1 MNAKAVKVLEYK
13 KIIKMLSDQAGS
25 EMTRE
30 VISGLQPF
38 NDIRDVRDAVDETT
52 EAVDLITH
60 KGPLPLGNFYDIKPF
75 LDFANKGGSLNMGQ
89 LLKVYYNLSVARS
102 TVTFMKSD
110 LPPLPIL
117 ESMTEV
123 LAVFTDLEED
133 IDRCILSEDEMA
145 DNASSDLRDIRRGI
159 QRQNEAIKVR
169 MDHIVN
175 SENNRSMLQDSIVTM
190 RDGRYVIPVK
200 AEHKSKFPGIVHD
213 QSQTGATIFI
223 EPQVIVDL
231 NNDLKELEIA
241 EKKEVDRILAELS
254 SRVAE
259 HYAGLKNNQELLVQ
273 LDLIMAKG
281 KLASVQQAE
290 VPDISD
296 QGELD
301 LKLARHPLIDPKK
314 VVPINVSCGKDYKA
328 LIITGPNTGGK
339 TVTLKTVGLLCMMA
353 QTGLHIPASSGSR
366 IPVFDDFF
374 ADIGDEQSIEQ
385 SLSTFSSHM
394 TNIVDIV
401 ENANDKSLVLI
412 DELGAGTDPTEG
424 AAIAISVL
432 EDLIAKNAT
441 IFATTHYNELK
452 KFALSTN
459 GAENASMEFD
469 IETLSPTYRLSIG
482 LPGKSN
488 AFEISEKLGLP
499 GRIIERS
506 RDLMESGDIEF
517 EDVISSIDKDRKLAE
532 DERDEAIRLNIAMKK
547 EQAEWKKKQADL
559 EKKNENILNDAKRQA
574 RSIISEAKEVSKEV
588 QEDLRELSKIE
599 SLGERNKRFDSD
611 RKKIKDAAG
620 RYREKFIKEVNDA
633 PVSVSDIKIGDR
645 VKVLTLDQNGE
656 IIALP
661 DEKERVLV
669 QVGAIKVRVDVDD
682 LKLILEGKEA
692 RKRHAS
698 ATYGGMYRIKSKT
711 VPVQIDVRGQN
722 LDEAVDNVSK
732 YLDDVSMS
740 GLEKVTI
747 IHGRGEGVLKK
758 GIHDYLRT
766 NRSVAGARKGS
777 YNEGGDGVTIV
788 TMKK

>member
-145 DNASSDLRDIRRGI
+145 DNASSALRDIRRGI

-200 AEHKSKFPGIVHD
+200 AEHKSKFPRIVHD

-366 IPVFDDFF
+366 IPVFEDFF

>member
-722 LDEAVDNVSK
+722 LDEAVNNVSK

>member
-145 DNASSDLRDIRRGI
+145 DNASSALRDIRRGI
-159 QRQNEAIKVR
+159 QRQNEAIKIR

-259 HYAGLKNNQELLVQ
+259 HYAGLKNNQALLVQ

-366 IPVFDDFF
+366 IPVFEDFF

>member
-328 LIITGPNTGGK
+328 LIITGPPTGSQ

-366 IPVFDDFF
+366 IPVFEDFF

-394 TNIVDIV
+394 TNI
-401 ENANDKSLVLI
+401 E
-412 DELGAGTDPTEG
+412 
-424 AAIAISVL
+424 
-432 EDLIAKNAT
+432 
-441 IFATTHYNELK
+441 
-452 KFALSTN
+452 
-459 GAENASMEFD
+459 
-469 IETLSPTYRLSIG
+469 IG
-482 LPGKSN
+482 R
-488 AFEISEKLGLP
+488 AH
-499 GRIIERS
+499 
-506 RDLMESGDIEF
+506 
-517 EDVISSIDKDRKLAE
+517 V
-532 DERDEAIRLNIAMKK
+532 
-547 EQAEWKKKQADL
+547 
-559 EKKNENILNDAKRQA
+559 
-574 RSIISEAKEVSKEV
+574 
-588 QEDLRELSKIE
+588 
-599 SLGERNKRFDSD
+599 
-611 RKKIKDAAG
+611 
-620 RYREKFIKEVNDA
+620 
-633 PVSVSDIKIGDR
+633 
-645 VKVLTLDQNGE
+645 
-656 IIALP
+656 
-661 DEKERVLV
+661 
-669 QVGAIKVRVDVDD
+669 
-682 LKLILEGKEA
+682 
-692 RKRHAS
+692 
-698 ATYGGMYRIKSKT
+698 
-711 VPVQIDVRGQN
+711 
-722 LDEAVDNVSK
+722 
-732 YLDDVSMS
+732 
-740 GLEKVTI
+740 
-747 IHGRGEGVLKK
+747 
-758 GIHDYLRT
+758 
-766 NRSVAGARKGS
+766 
-777 YNEGGDGVTIV
+777 
-788 TMKK
+788 